1 MSHVF
6 RVWEKRERER
16 KSEGKDTELFPPF
29 FSLSLFRVHGTNN
42 FCFARNAPQQKT
54 TRRDI
59 MFAAQST
66 SFTGAKVVAAKS
78 AKTTT
83 RRYVFFYLEWFSA
96 RESHGCF
103 SYIFAL

>member
-1 MSHVF
+1 
-6 RVWEKRERER
+6 
-16 KSEGKDTELFPPF
+16 
-29 FSLSLFRVHGTNN
+29 
-42 FCFARNAPQQKT
+42 
-54 TRRDI
+54 

-96 RESHGCF
+96 R
-103 SYIFAL
+103 